1 MISIEQART
10 PTSATSESAA
20 LASVALFSN
29 PNKMA
34 GYVIT
39 SFSMDV
45 ARNFIGDTYSFS
57 NTYSLNFQGVIT
69 DLDITSETLSGSI
82 KTRISEL
89 FIKSKFDYKVKSLT
103 FPSDNGNPKDLSKT
117 AKFAISFEVRDAIS
131 SSHTDFTGKDAIP
144 KPKTADFNN
153 LLPAGTIVPFGAK
166 LRDIS
171 ESFNIDD
178 SEDGSGTF
186 THSINFSLMPAP
198 ALVPAAGAPIRPDS
212 TYFRNNAG
220 ALVNSLTVYS
230 TFVQLTSLFEK
241 PYSKFKKDFF
251 TQNETFTHAESF
263 DLFNFSYSLTRTK
276 SFNKDNATQSSSY
289 HSYNLVVNEEGIIEV
304 TEETKIEGKTK
315 SIADVRKALED
326 IEGPLTQVIG
336 YENNTYKNVRKSYGR
351 CQDFLDKYKRLLRYN
366 TANASIG
373 RSGYSSKTGVDSL
386 RPIAIERNMTLIPG
400 SPNAVYSVKYT
411 NNPNINFGYECDESI
426 KADASGSI
434 FNITHSISLKTFNL
448 KDGQKVGFDTALGS
462 NLHGTTFLAF
472 KDAKITESRTRIES
486 FLNGTKIANDPYLP
500 VPSLS
505 GILAGLRKSAT
516 AVPFALIKQSTNVS
530 ERGRNFSLT
539 LTYSSDNKYGPLLY
553 LQNPNLGSRG
563 EMFTNLG
570 IPTSAALREWLSVNF
585 CSFNVKV
592 ASKLPVEKFTQKVI
606 VQKEYAAIEP
616 SFSTS
621 IGTLSIILS
630 GKMKKSIMNF
640 TAPADP
646 INNTTTTTNLK
657 NIVTEVRS
665 QILQNS
671 SMTHLKAII
680 TSLTN
685 AYLVGGI
692 VPTSVA
698 QSTSWI
704 PTNVSYKYNSELDFE
719 MNVDLEFYAKKISTG
734 PGPIFY
740 YKTHSIT

>member
-1 MISIEQART
+1 MISIEQANLGSD
-10 PTSATSESAA
+10 PS
-20 LASVALFSN
+20 LASVALFSGA
-29 PNKMA
+29 NKMT

-69 DLDITSETLSGSI
+69 DLNTTSDELSGSI

-89 FIKSKFDYKVKSLT
+89 FTKSKFDYKVKSLT
-103 FPSDNGNPKDLSKT
+103 FPSDNGNTQDLKRT
-117 AKFAISFEVRDAIS
+117 AKFSISFEVRDAIS
-131 SSHTDFTGKDAIP
+131 SAHTNFTGSDAIP
-144 KPKTADFNN
+144 PPNASDFNK
-153 LLPAGTIVPFGAK
+153 LLPPLTIVPFGAK

-198 ALVPAAGAPIRPDS
+198 AAVPAAGTPIRPDS
-212 TYFRNNAG
+212 AYFRSNAG
-220 ALVNSLTVYS
+220 TLVNLLTVYGA
-230 TFVQLTSLFEK
+230 FVQLASLFDK
-241 PYSKFKKDFF
+241 DYSKFKKDFF

-263 DLFNFSYSLTRTK
+263 DLFNFTYSLTRTK
-276 SFNKDNATQSSSY
+276 SFYKDNTAQSCSS
-289 HSYNLVVNEEGIIEV
+289 HSYNLVVNEEGIIEI

-315 SIADVRKALED
+315 SIADVRSALEA
-326 IEGPLTQVIG
+326 IENPLVTVIG
-336 YENNTYKNVRKSYGR
+336 YEDNSYSNVRKSYFR
-351 CQDFLDKYKRLLRYN
+351 CHDFLNNYKRLLRYD
-366 TANASIG
+366 TPNASIG
-373 RSGYSSKTGVDSL
+373 RSGYSTKNGADSL
-386 RPIAIERNMTLIPG
+386 RPIAIERNITLIPG

-426 KADASGSI
+426 KADVSSSI

-462 NLHGTTFLAF
+462 NPHGATFIAF
-472 KDAKITESRTRIES
+472 KDAKITQSRTRINS
-486 FLNGTKIANDPYLP
+486 FLNGTKVASDPYLP

-516 AVPFALIKQSTNVS
+516 DVKFALIKQSTNVS

-553 LQNPNLGSRG
+553 LQNSPPDPA
-563 EMFTNLG
+563 MFTNLG
-570 IPTSAALREWLSVNF
+570 IPTSAHSWLSANF

-606 VQKEYAAIEP
+606 VEKDYAAIEP

-630 GKMKKSIMNF
+630 GKMKKSIMDF
-640 TAPADP
+640 VAPTDP
-646 INNTTTTTNLK
+646 INNTITTTNLK
-657 NIVTEVRS
+657 NIVEKVRS
-665 QILQNS
+665 LILQNA
-671 SMTHLKAII
+671 SMTNLKAII
-680 TSLTN
+680 TSLTLS
-685 AYLVGGI
+685 YLDKGI
-692 VPTSVA
+692 IPTTVA
-698 QSTSWI
+698 LSTSWI

>member
-1 MISIEQART
+1 MIAINQASSLT
-10 PTSATSESAA
+10 DSSPASLHL
-20 LASVALFSN
+20 LAN
-29 PNKMA
+29 PSFNS
-34 GYVIT
+34 YIIT

-69 DLDITSETLSGSI
+69 DLALTSETLSKSI
-82 KTRISEL
+82 TGRINEL
-89 FIKSKFDYKVKSLT
+89 FTKSKFDYKVKSLT

-131 SSHTDFTGKDAIP
+131 SSHTDFTGNDAIP

-241 PYSKFKKDFF
+241 PYSKFNKYFF
-251 TQNETFTHAESF
+251 TQNETFSHAESF
-263 DLFNFSYSLTRTK
+263 DLFNFTYSLTRTK
-276 SFNKDNATQSSSY
+276 SFNKDNAAQSSSS
-289 HSYNLVVNEEGIIEV
+289 HSYNLVVNEEGIIEI

-315 SIADVRKALED
+315 KIGDVRQALEA
-326 IEGPLTQVIG
+326 IEGPGIQVAG
-336 YENNTYKNVRKSYGR
+336 ENGNQYLKVKKSYNR
-351 CQDFLDKYKRLLRYN
+351 CKTFLENYKRLLRYN
-366 TANASIG
+366 TSNAATGLTAYLGS
-373 RSGYSSKTGVDSL
+373 SGIDSL
-386 RPIAIERNMTLIPG
+386 RPIALETNTTLVPG
-400 SPNAVYSVKYT
+400 SPDAVYSVKYT
-411 NNPNINFGYECDESI
+411 TNPNVNFGYECDDTI
-426 KADASGSI
+426 KANVSNGI
-434 FNITHSISLKTFNL
+434 FNIVHSMNVKTFNF
-448 KDGQKVGFDTALGS
+448 KDKQNSSFPTTLGS
-462 NLHGTTFLAF
+462 NSYGSSYTNY
-472 KDAKITESRTRIES
+472 KDNKITESKTRINN
-486 FLNGTKIANDPYLP
+486 FLNGSKTATSPYSP

-505 GILAGLRKSAT
+505 GILAGLRKST
-516 AVPFALIKQSTNVS
+516 TVVPLALIKQSTNVS
-530 ERGRNFSLT
+530 ERGRNLSLT

-553 LQNPNLGSRG
+553 LQNPSLGNRG
-563 EMFTNLG
+563 DMFTNLG
-570 IPTSAALREWLSVNF
+570 IPTSAPLREWLSVNF
-585 CSFNVKV
+585 CTFDVKIS
-592 ASKLPVEKFTQKVI
+592 SKLPVEKFTQKVI
-606 VQKEYAAIEP
+606 VQKQYATIEP

-621 IGTLSIILS
+621 TGTLSIVFS
-630 GKMKKSIMNF
+630 GRLIKSMMGVVLATSNGEIVNSMVKSNF
-640 TAPADP
+640 E
-646 INNTTTTTNLK
+646 
-657 NIVTEVRS
+657 NIVNNVRAK
-665 QILQNS
+665 ILQGG
-671 SMTHLKAII
+671 SMTHLKSII
-680 TSLTN
+680 TSITTAYFTN
-685 AYLVGGI
+685 AATQI

-698 QSTSWI
+698 TNTSWI
-704 PTNVSYKYNSELDFE
+704 PTNVSYKYNSDLDFQ
-719 MNVDLEFYAKKISTG
+719 MTVDLEFYAKKGS